1 MLPNRGDKNVIAPRR
16 RERKEKFFFFELGA
30 LCAFARDTV
39 FSICFS
45 SKISNIF
52 G

>member
-1 MLPNRGDKNVIAPRR
+1 MLPPVVTKSRIAPRR
-16 RERKEKFFFFELGA
+16 QERKANSFFFELGA

-39 FSICFS
+39 FPIYFS
-45 SKISNIF
+45 SKISNTF